1 MEENKFTFV
10 QLDEEASEH
19 ISAPV
24 YSYWKSVAR
33 VFFKDK
39 FAIFMLVVAIVFVFV

>member
-1 MEENKFTFV
+1 MEENKFEFV
-10 QLDEEASEH
+10 SIDAEASEH

-33 VFFKDK
+33 TFFENKSK
-39 FAIFMLVVAIVFVFV
+39 SVYRV